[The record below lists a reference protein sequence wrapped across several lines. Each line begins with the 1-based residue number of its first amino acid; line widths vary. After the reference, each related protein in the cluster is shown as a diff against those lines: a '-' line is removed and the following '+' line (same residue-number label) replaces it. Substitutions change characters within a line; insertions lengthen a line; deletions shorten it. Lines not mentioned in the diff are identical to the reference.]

1 MAGAYPPH
9 YPQESP
15 SPWKG
20 DTKKR
25 SRPSPSVDN
34 PYAAYPPPP
43 NKRYF
48 SNPNP
53 NEWAPKRTASQFPVT
68 KSTRRKKKM
77 YSDYVGVT
85 YNKTHAKYQACIT
98 HYRKQHYLGR
108 YKLAVD
114 AALAYDES
122 ARLLKGSSWKVNF
135 PTRQAYEEAK
145 TRELESLSA
154 AAGRAIDL
162 EKSMATVVSKIEEI
176 ASKTGNRNASNLVAR
191 PGSRMS
197 LDPTLP
203 AAGPR
208 FVVTTDGKSK
218 HTPFGQM
225 PQMHHDTPFM
235 SKVTPSPSTLQGVTP
250 HERPQGSPEEED
262 DTTPLPETPNP
273 TRHVMGA
280 DVNTPDS
287 VIKPTTLSYFKGGQ
301 RIQVLAESERAGAVF
316 SKGIEPKQPTMRQVN
331 STSRLPP
338 TTPKTAPLKR
348 DVLTS
353 PRPVIQNN
361 TLAAAS
367 ALMTLY
373 GENSP
378 EQGS

>member
-1 MAGAYPPH
+1 
-9 YPQESP
+9 
-15 SPWKG
+15 
-20 DTKKR
+20 
-25 SRPSPSVDN
+25 
-34 PYAAYPPPP
+34 
-43 NKRYF
+43 
-48 SNPNP
+48 
-53 NEWAPKRTASQFPVT
+53 
-68 KSTRRKKKM
+68 M

-176 ASKTGNRNASNLVAR
+176 ASKAGNTAR

-197 LDPTLP
+197 LGPTLP

-208 FVVTTDGKSK
+208 FVVTTDGKGK
-218 HTPFGQM
+218 HTPFGNM

-235 SKVTPSPSTLQGVTP
+235 SKVTPSPTVFQGATP
-250 HERPQGSPEEED
+250 HERPQGPPEEED

-301 RIQVLAESERAGAVF
+301 RIQVLAGSQEA
-316 SKGIEPKQPTMRQVN
+316 IEQQQQHQQQQPMMKQVH
-331 STSRLPP
+331 STSKSKPA
-338 TTPKTAPLKR
+338 TPNLAIFKR
-348 DVLTS
+348 DI
-353 PRPVIQNN
+353 RPPPEPGIQNKA
-361 TLAAAS
+361 LAAAS
-367 ALMTLY
+367 ALMTLF

-378 EQGS
+378 EQGSQS